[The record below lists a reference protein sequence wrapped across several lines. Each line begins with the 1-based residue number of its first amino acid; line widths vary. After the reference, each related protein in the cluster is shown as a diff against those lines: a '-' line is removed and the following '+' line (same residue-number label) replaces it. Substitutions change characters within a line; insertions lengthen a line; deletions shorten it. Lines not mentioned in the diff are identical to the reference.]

1 MKRDIKK
8 LNVLT
13 IVLLL
18 LFVSCEQTG
27 IVPDLNVEPDQ
38 ELTLKAAKVKASA
51 ISYSIVEAVP
61 ISDLCGSLPT
71 TTFIAGQNYEAG
83 SVQIANSKTKLYI
96 AISMNE
102 GWELDCTHIYIGTFD
117 GIPFNNGGNLQT
129 GNFPV
134 STCFK
139 KGTDQVIYEFNKLD
153 FPSQVTILVHGE
165 VSGISSET
173 AWAFGT
179 AFPDASRW
187 GWYID
192 YTMKDCYVPPPPR

>member
-27 IVPDLNVEPDQ
+27 IVPGLNVEPDQ
-38 ELTLKAAKVKASA
+38 ELSLKAAKVKASA

-61 ISDLCGSLPT
+61 ISDLCGSLPA

-83 SVQIANSKTKLYI
+83 SVLIANSKTKLYI
-96 AISMNE
+96 DISMNE
-102 GWELDCTHIYIGTFD
+102 GWELDATHIYIGTFE
-117 GIPFNNGGNLQT
+117 GIPFNNGGNLKT

-134 STCFK
+134 ANTFK
-139 KGTDQVIYEFNKLD
+139 KGIDKVIYEFDRSD
-153 FPSQVTILVHGE
+153 FVNPVTILVHGE
-165 VSGISSET
+165 VSGVSSET

-179 AFPDASRW
+179 EFPDASRW
-187 GWYID
+187 GWYIN
-192 YTMKDCYVPPPPR
+192 YTMKDCYTPPPPR